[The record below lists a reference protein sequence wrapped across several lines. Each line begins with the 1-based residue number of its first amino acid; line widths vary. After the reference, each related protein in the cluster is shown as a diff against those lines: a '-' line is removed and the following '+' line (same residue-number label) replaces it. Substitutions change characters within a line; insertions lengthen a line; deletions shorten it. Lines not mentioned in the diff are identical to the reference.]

1 MLPVCDT
8 PVTRA
13 PACPPAVR
21 VIVRPL
27 RSVSASSPD
36 CRFGYAED
44 RQPGRFALPCPS
56 LSPLLNHAWETVQ
69 GVSAPV
75 SVLLLLP
82 LSPCIGRPSSPARCP
97 LVCALVRC
105 TLHGPSR
112 EWYTMPPAVRPGLYF
127 AASLLR
133 CSLFHGECQFQ
144 WVAQRSLA
152 AVSGSPTCNPSAY
165 ISPCMIIV

>member
-75 SVLLLLP
+75 SVRCFSLCLPVSGGRRLP
-82 LSPCIGRPSSPARCP
+82 LVARSFAP
-97 LVCALVRC
+97 LYAAHC
-105 TLHGPSR
+105 T
-112 EWYTMPPAVRPGLYF
+112 ARPGNGTQCRRPYGL
-127 AASLLR
+127 ASTSLLR

-152 AVSGSPTCNPSAY
+152 AVSGSPTCNPSSY
-165 ISPCMIIV
+165 ISPCMITV